1 MNRKEFLRTSGIL
14 TVSGMAALAA
24 FIESCDKDDDNA
36 PQAPTVNF
44 NLDLTASS
52 NAALSNVGG
61 YVYNSGV
68 IVACIAAGSY
78 VALSQACTHQGCTVA
93 YSSSGSSFNCPC
105 HGGRYNTSG
114 NVIAGPPPSPLKK
127 YTVTQNGNILNVAG

>member
-14 TVSGMAALAA
+14 SVSGMAAIAA
-24 FIESCDKDDDNA
+24 FIESCKKNESSV

-44 NLDLTASS
+44 NLDLTASANS
-52 NAALSNVGG
+52 ALGTVGG

-68 IVACIAAGSY
+68 IVACIAANSY

-93 YSSSGSSFNCPC
+93 YSGSSSSFNCPC
-105 HGGRYNTSG
+105 HGGKYDTNG
-114 NVIAGPPPSPLKK
+114 GVIAGPPPSALKK
-127 YTVTQNGNILNVAG
+127 YTVTRNGNTLNVAG